1 MLALAP
7 IPRAVEPRKAAPV
20 RVAFVIDQLSRA
32 GTESQL
38 LALLRTLDPRVV
50 EPSLVLLDGTSAES
64 RALEP
69 TNCEVL
75 RLGIRKLVSGSAA
88 RAARTLWREWRRT
101 RPNVVQAYFMDSA
114 YFTVPIAK
122 LAGIPRI
129 VRVRNNLG
137 YWLTRKHRLL
147 GNLLRPCVNV
157 TLTNTEA
164 GRDQLVTAE
173 RLAPNKVA
181 VIENGVDLERFA
193 LRSSRAESGV
203 VRIGAVANL
212 RPVKNID
219 GLMRAAKIV
228 LEQFPN
234 AQFEVAGDG
243 EQRAELEKLH
253 AEMQLG
259 NRFVLRGSVQNIPE
273 FLASLDVAVLPSHS
287 EGMSNALLEYM
298 AAGCA
303 IVATEVGANSR
314 IISNELHGLLVPPND
329 VAALASAM
337 LRLLQSPASA
347 MRMADTAREHVEHH
361 FSRDAMRLRFE
372 QFYVNLARGSHR
384 G

>member
-1 MLALAP
+1 MLALVP
-7 IPRAVEPRKAAPV
+7 VPRAVEPRKTAPV

-75 RLGIRKLVSGSAA
+75 RLGIRKLVSGAAA
-88 RAARTLWREWRRT
+88 RAAHTLWREWRRT
-101 RPNVVQAYFMDSA
+101 RPDVVQAYFMDSA

-122 LAGIPRI
+122 LVGVPRI

-137 YWLTRKHRLL
+137 YWLTRKHRLF
-147 GNLLRPCVNV
+147 GNVLRPCVDV

-164 GRDQLVTAE
+164 GRDQLVNAE
-173 RLAPNKVA
+173 RLAANKVV
-181 VIENGVDLERFA
+181 VIENGVDLNRFA
-193 LRSSRAESGV
+193 VRSSRASSGI

-219 GLMRAAKIV
+219 GLMRAAKMV

-253 AEMQLG
+253 TELQLG
-259 NRFVLRGSVQNIPE
+259 DRFILRGSVQNIPE
-273 FLASLDVAVLPSHS
+273 FLASHDVAVLPSHS

-303 IVATEVGANSR
+303 IVATEVGANPR
-314 IISNELHGLLVPPND
+314 IISNKLHGLLVPAKND
-329 VAALASAM
+329 AALAGAL
-337 LRLLQSPASA
+337 LRLVQNPVAA
-347 MRMADTAREHVEHH
+347 ENMADAAREHVEEHY
-361 FSRDAMRLRFE
+361 SRDAMRLRFE
-372 QFYVNLARGSHR
+372 EFYVNLAKK
-384 G
+384 